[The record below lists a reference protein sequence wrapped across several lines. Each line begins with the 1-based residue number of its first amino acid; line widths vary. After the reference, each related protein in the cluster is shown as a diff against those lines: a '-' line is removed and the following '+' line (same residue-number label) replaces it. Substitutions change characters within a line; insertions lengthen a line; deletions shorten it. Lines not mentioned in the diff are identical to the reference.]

1 MNPQSL
7 LSEPHQWQVASIANN
22 NRQAMFGTTKKRKKE
37 SKTYLNSR
45 IMSPKFSHIIHKY
58 QELGIP
64 FGTMIILWKDVVVD
78 ETWTQLMSWNMV
90 SNRYINMQDN
100 KWLL

>member
-1 MNPQSL
+1 
-7 LSEPHQWQVASIANN
+7 
-22 NRQAMFGTTKKRKKE
+22 
-37 SKTYLNSR
+37 
-45 IMSPKFSHIIHKY
+45 
-58 QELGIP
+58 
-64 FGTMIILWKDVVVD
+64 MIILWKDVVVD